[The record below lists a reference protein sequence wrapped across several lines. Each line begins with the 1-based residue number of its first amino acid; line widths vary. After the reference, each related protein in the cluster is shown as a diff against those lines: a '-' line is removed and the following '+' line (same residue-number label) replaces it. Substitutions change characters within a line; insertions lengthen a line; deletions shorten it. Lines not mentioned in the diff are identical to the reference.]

1 MEDSSVLQTPVK
13 RCKNKAQFLFSGL
26 VTSYHRVTAA
36 TSEACKA
43 LRGLQG
49 VREEATLEQREGHH
63 TAMCQDHGGGG
74 GDRDQ
79 LKAGCRRSGGAH
91 TKEPLTYRFQT
102 VPGGVPEPH
111 TCQATGRRQA
121 GRMESGVQAS
131 TDLHIMLLMS
141 PSPEG
146 SSPAHQDFENHVGR

>member
-63 TAMCQDHGGGG
+63 TAMCQDRGGEG
-74 GDRDQ
+74 GDRDR
-79 LKAGCRRSGGAH
+79 LKAGCRRSGEAH
-91 TKEPLTYRFQT
+91 TQEPLTYRAEAFKLSPAQSQSLT
-102 VPGGVPEPH
+102 PARPLADGK
-111 TCQATGRRQA
+111 QA
-121 GRMESGVQAS
+121 GWKVVFKPPLIYISC
-131 TDLHIMLLMS
+131 
-141 PSPEG
+141 
-146 SSPAHQDFENHVGR
+146 F